1 MKSDPSIRHS
11 GDTYGYGMMEL
22 LSDLSDLAATTNRL
36 SLILQ
41 YIFSKLRD
49 GGAGCHTAACMH
61 GTAH

>member
-41 YIFSKLRD
+41 YIFS
-49 GGAGCHTAACMH
+49 
-61 GTAH
+61 